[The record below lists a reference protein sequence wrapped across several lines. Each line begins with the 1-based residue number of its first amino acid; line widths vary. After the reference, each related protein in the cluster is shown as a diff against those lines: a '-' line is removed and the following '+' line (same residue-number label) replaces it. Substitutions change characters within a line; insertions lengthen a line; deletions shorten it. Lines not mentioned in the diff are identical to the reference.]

1 MLAARVSVG
10 STDAD
15 AATVSHFALHPRAT
29 AREPGQLRWWRCDDR
44 GPVHP
49 VSLRDAIAVLESYEP
64 IRSLTAAV
72 TGNGHLSGQPVSVS
86 VLRAELKRVLESPI
100 VLNRALREAVLERV
114 ERGDLSMSE
123 IAIRCRRVKPTA
135 ENVEHYLSKGS
146 RVAVDGRLEWREWET
161 TEQQKRQAVSII
173 ADVVQFLD
181 SPGERDGE
189 LVGAGSSG
197 GEDELGF

>member
-1 MLAARVSVG
+1 MPSFNVNRVVLIGRLTRDPELRSTTSGTHVASLRLACNSSRKDADGEYQERPNFFDVSV
-10 STDAD
+10 
-15 AATVSHFALHPRAT
+15 F
-29 AREPGQLRWWRCDDR
+29 
-44 GPVHP
+44 
-49 VSLRDAIAVLESYEP
+49 
-64 IRSLTAAV
+64 
-72 TGNGHLSGQPVSVS
+72 GN
-86 VLRAELKRVLESPI
+86 
-100 VLNRALREAVLERV
+100 
-114 ERGDLSMSE
+114 
-123 IAIRCRRVKPTA
+123 TA

-181 SPGERDGE
+181 SPGEREGE